1 MEHQCYPFAHY
12 LTVAHAIDKHYY
24 ILCLVANSVSETF
37 SPGAYLKLPMVTET
51 LDLAMLNSDTRYT
64 VMFGPDKCGT
74 NNKVHFIIQYQNPV
88 SKVWEEKHFN
98 TTVAIMSDKLKTHL
112 YTLHVKSNNDFEI
125 YIDKKEAA
133 KGNLL
138 THMVPPINPAAEIED
153 VTHTQP
159 DVVFCVS

>member
-1 MEHQCYPFAHY
+1 MA
-12 LTVAHAIDKHYY
+12 
-24 ILCLVANSVSETF
+24 S
-37 SPGAYLKLPMVTET
+37 ET
-51 LDLAMLNSDTRYT
+51 LDLAKLNSDTRYT

-98 TTVAIMSDKLKTHL
+98 TTIAIMSDKLRTHL
-112 YTLHVKSNNDFEI
+112 YTLHIKSNNDFEI
-125 YIDKKEAA
+125 YIDKKEVG

-159 DVVFCVS
+159 DGVFYVLCCCTLSV